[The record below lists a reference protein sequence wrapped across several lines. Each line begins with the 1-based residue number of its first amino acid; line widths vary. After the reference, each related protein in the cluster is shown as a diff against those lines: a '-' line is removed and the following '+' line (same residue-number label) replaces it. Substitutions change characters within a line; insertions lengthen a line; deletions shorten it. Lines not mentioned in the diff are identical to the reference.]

1 MPFTRQWNLNSIK
14 KKANIFLK
22 TFEFDFFDS
31 KSSLI
36 LTAIKNIWITFFTA
50 NTFSFIHVVDSL
62 FFKCYISFLFLIH
75 CWNVFSFSFL
85 PFTFFFLNFEILSV
99 NCTKK
104 WVSLQFLQTRNKK
117 HSKDIVIKK
126 PKF

>member
-1 MPFTRQWNLNSIK
+1 MPFTRQWNLNSIISYK

-85 PFTFFFLNFEILSV
+85 PFTFFFFKFRNSVRELYQEMSEFAIL
-99 NCTKK
+99 T
-104 WVSLQFLQTRNKK
+104 NKK
-117 HSKDIVIKK
+117 QKTLKRHSD
-126 PKF
+126 